1 MNGGETLEKKDD
13 DGKPTTIVCDCGEKA
28 VPTVFEVV
36 TMATMAVF
44 LVYVAFGVFGHFR
57 AVNLERKEATLLK
70 RQKTEQLARDK
81 LILEIEIQRQLAE
94 TGGSTSRASTSV
106 TLDTTFSW
114 YEKWILKNG

>member
-1 MNGGETLEKKDD
+1 M
-13 DGKPTTIVCDCGEKA
+13 
-28 VPTVFEVV
+28 FEVV

-57 AVNLERKEATLLK
+57 GVNLERKEATLLK

-94 TGGSTSRASTSV
+94 TGGSTSRASTSP
-106 TLDTTFSW
+106 TLDTTFS
-114 YEKWILKNG
+114 